1 MDYDFKNEISSSSKP
16 YISNEDR
23 KSYLERLI
31 HRLSRRRRRRQEAD
45 TQAQAY
51 AELTRRDQER
61 ALRLPSE
68 ERRMLDREA
77 REERE
82 RLRMELQRNREI
94 LRKEEEEIKLRQEE
108 IKLRQEQIK
117 LRQEKLKRLNDE
129 EILVRNNDYQWER
142 HGGGW
147 IMAKIPPPL
156 PPLTRQQQWEI
167 DFLPL
172 SEIRDLD
179 RMRRYG
185 RRDP

>member
-31 HRLSRRRRRRQEAD
+31 YRFSRRRRRRQEAE

-82 RLRMELQRNREI
+82 RLRMEVQRNREI
-94 LRKEEEEIKLRQEE
+94 LRKEDEE

-117 LRQEKLKRLNDE
+117 LRQEKIRRLNDE
-129 EILVRNNDYQWER
+129 EILVKNNDYQWER
-142 HGGGW
+142 QVGGGW
-147 IMAKIPPPL
+147 IMAKVP
-156 PPLTRQQQWEI
+156 PPLTRQQQWER

-172 SEIRDLD
+172 SERLD
-179 RMRRYG
+179 IERMTRYG